1 MGVLWRWQPQSLLAP
16 IVALPPKALAVV
28 VAVWVA
34 AAAWPVVTVLVVA
47 VVAMVVVV
55 VVVVV
60 PVVEGWVEVWEEEEV
75 VVEWGEVGARKIR
88 TPPSKTSVPRSMT
101 RRWWDRI
108 RRLRPI

>member
-1 MGVLWRWQPQSLLAP
+1 MVVLWRWQPQSLLAP

-55 VVVVV
+55 VVV
-60 PVVEGWVEVWEEEEV
+60 PVVEVWEEEEV